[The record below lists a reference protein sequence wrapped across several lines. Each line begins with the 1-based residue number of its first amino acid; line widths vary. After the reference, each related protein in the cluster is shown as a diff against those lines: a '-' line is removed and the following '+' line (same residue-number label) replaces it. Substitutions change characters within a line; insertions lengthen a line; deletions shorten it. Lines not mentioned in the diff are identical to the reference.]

1 MKIKKMSPTPKS
13 ITQRKPT
20 KISPSSNNNKEP
32 KAIRYIPAKY
42 HNVKILIVFI
52 KKIRVIK
59 MSNCKK
65 KTSFNIFLQIN

>member
-1 MKIKKMSPTPKS
+1 
-13 ITQRKPT
+13 
-20 KISPSSNNNKEP
+20 
-32 KAIRYIPAKY
+32 
-42 HNVKILIVFI
+42 VFI